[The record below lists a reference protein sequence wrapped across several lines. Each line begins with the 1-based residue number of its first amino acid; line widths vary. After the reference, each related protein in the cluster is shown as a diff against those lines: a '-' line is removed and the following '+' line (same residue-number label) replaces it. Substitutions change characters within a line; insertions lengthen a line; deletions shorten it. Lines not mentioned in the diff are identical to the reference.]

1 MDGYAFPVYVTDLC
15 PRNSTEWRQR
25 SLSLNCTETN
35 GYTCIPNE
43 DFTKLLQFCYTDLR
57 IRIQKGMCLFLYRH
71 NSLVDAM
78 SCRTFMKG
86 CPDVSYFSDE
96 IFKYQSCLSIR
107 NGCFLAD
114 PLCDSTSENLTTLS
128 TISDRDSL
136 DKEHQMLI
144 WMLTLLVYVIV
155 AILFGGIYLYR
166 KNKVNVDKR
175 RKTEGFKKTKKSV
188 SKARKTDNPEEKVST
203 KWNAS
208 IDYFLQDV
216 CAINHLF
223 TNNRIQQFSTMI
235 EIRKKSLVKLPVSN
249 ALKLNYNE
257 QEITGRLCI
266 ACFREKNCYVLHLE
280 KEEINCDLTEE
291 LEASPLFVA
300 SLNLQIESFQD
311 FLTKSTLKIKCKE
324 NQTNCFC
331 KVSKNQ
337 IDKVVCYIL
346 KNSTHFRI
354 TKGAS
359 SDYPDSSGPDEFDR
373 VITFLMDNGVQING
387 CSINGSTLLG
397 IACEHGFDDTAQKL
411 LSCGADVEFCNENGD
426 SPLHCACKNGHSN
439 IVELLLNKNV
449 DINMCNNDAESPLLI
464 GCQNGF
470 ESLVKILLENGANVN
485 LCKVNNISP
494 LYAASRTGHE
504 GIVKLLIENEAD
516 VNLCNTNGAGPLSV
530 ACQNGHFSIVEL
542 LLSKQQDVNV
552 CMKDGKSPLFM
563 ACHGGHISCAQ
574 LLLNAGAAT
583 QVSVRKAVSPLY
595 IACQNGHYGIV
606 KLLIHFGVDKTICM
620 QTKPN
625 PIKIASDRGH
635 NNIVQLL
642 MEHCHTSF

>member
-1 MDGYAFPVYVTDLC
+1 
-15 PRNSTEWRQR
+15 
-25 SLSLNCTETN
+25 
-35 GYTCIPNE
+35 
-43 DFTKLLQFCYTDLR
+43 
-57 IRIQKGMCLFLYRH
+57 
-71 NSLVDAM
+71 M

-114 PLCDSTSENLTTLS
+114 PVCNSTSKTLTTPS

-166 KNKVNVDKR
+166 KTKVNVNER
-175 RKTEGFKKTKKSV
+175 EKTEGSKKTKKCV
-188 SKARKTDNPEEKVST
+188 SKARKTDNPEEKTST
-203 KWNAS
+203 KWDAT
-208 IDYFLQDV
+208 IDYFIQDMR
-216 CAINHLF
+216 AIDHLF
-223 TNNRIQQFSTMI
+223 TNNRIQQSSTVI
-235 EIRKKSLVKLPVSN
+235 EIRQNSFGKLPVGN

-266 ACFREKNCYVLHLE
+266 ACFRENNCYVLQLDTG
-280 KEEINCDLTEE
+280 EINCDLTEE
-291 LEASPLFVA
+291 VEASPLFVA

-311 FLTKSTLKIKCKE
+311 FLTKSKPKIKCKE
-324 NQTNCFC
+324 NQTNYFC
-331 KVSKNQ
+331 KVGKKQ

-354 TKGAS
+354 GKETS
-359 SDYPDSSGPDEFDR
+359 SNHPDSSSPDEFDR
-373 VITFLMDNGVQING
+373 VIKFLMDNGVVING

-397 IACEHGFDDTAQKL
+397 IACEYGFDDTAQKL

-426 SPLHCACKNGHSN
+426 SPLHWACKTGHSN
-439 IVELLLNKNV
+439 IVKLLLNKNV

-470 ESLVKILLENGANVN
+470 ESLVKILLDNGANVN

-494 LYAASRTGHE
+494 LYVASRTGHN

-552 CMKDGKSPLFM
+552 CMKDGTSPLFM

-574 LLLNAGAAT
+574 LLLNAGADT
-583 QVSVRKAVSPLY
+583 QLSVRQAVSPLH
-595 IACQNGHYGIV
+595 IACQNGHYSIV
-606 KLLIHFGVDKTICM
+606 KLLLDFGVDMKICM
-620 QTKPN
+620 EAKPN
-625 PIKIASDRGH
+625 PIKIASNRGH
-635 NNIVQLL
+635 YNIVQLL
-642 MEHCHTSF
+642 MEHCRTNL

>member
-15 PRNSTEWRQR
+15 PRNRTEWRER
-25 SLSLNCTETN
+25 SLSLNCTKTN

-114 PLCDSTSENLTTLS
+114 PVCNSTSETLTTPS

-136 DKEHQMLI
+136 DKKHLMLI

-166 KNKVNVDKR
+166 KI
-175 RKTEGFKKTKKSV
+175 
-188 SKARKTDNPEEKVST
+188 KVST
-203 KWNAS
+203 KWDAS
-208 IDYFLQDV
+208 IDYFLQDMR
-216 CAINHLF
+216 AINHLF
-223 TNNRIQQFSTMI
+223 TNDKIPQSSTII
-235 EIRKKSLVKLPVSN
+235 EIRQNSFVKLPVGN

-257 QEITGRLCI
+257 QENTGGLCI
-266 ACFREKNCYVLHLE
+266 ACFREKNCYALHLD
-280 KEEINCDLTEE
+280 KEINCDLTEE
-291 LEASPLFVA
+291 LEPSPLFVA
-300 SLNLQIESFQD
+300 CLNLQIQSFQD
-311 FLTKSTLKIKCKE
+311 FLTKSTPKIKCNE

-331 KVSKNQ
+331 KVGKKQ

-354 TKGAS
+354 TKGTS
-359 SDYPDSSGPDEFDR
+359 SNYPDSSGPDKFDK
-373 VITFLMDNGVQING
+373 VIKFLMDNGVDING

-397 IACEHGFDDTAQKL
+397 IACEHGFGGTAQKL
-411 LSCGADVEFCNENGD
+411 LSCGADVEICNENGD
-426 SPLHCACKNGHSN
+426 YPLHFACKNGHSN
-439 IVELLLNKNV
+439 IVELLLSKNV

-470 ESLVKILLENGANVN
+470 ESLVKILLDNGANVN

-494 LYAASRTGHE
+494 LYVASRTGHD
-504 GIVKLLIENEAD
+504 GIVKLLIENGAD
-516 VNLCNTNGAGPLSV
+516 VNLFKTNGAGPLSV

-542 LLSKQQDVNV
+542 LLSEQQDVNV
-552 CMKDGKSPLFM
+552 CMKDGRSPLFM
-563 ACHGGHISCAQ
+563 ACQEGHISCAQ
-574 LLLNAGAAT
+574 LLLNAGADT
-583 QVSVRKAVSPLY
+583 QSGVRKDVSPLH
-595 IACQNGHYGIV
+595 IACQNGHNSIL
-606 KLLIHFGVDKTICM
+606 KLLLDFGVDMKICM
-620 QTKPN
+620 QTKHT
-625 PIKIASDRGH
+625 PIKIAFQKGH
-635 NNIVQLL
+635 YDIVQLL
-642 MEHCHTSF
+642 MEHCYINF